1 MCQEE
6 DGDSRLE
13 RSGLTDAYGHGGV
26 TPGPFS
32 QGSSLAQLCLF
43 VSTKLVAVFPLV
55 FPSSSTELCLLPGLH
70 PDRTELCLL
79 PGLHPDRTELCLL
92 PGLHPDRTELCLV

>member
-6 DGDSRLE
+6 DGNSRLE
-13 RSGLTDAYGHGGV
+13 RPGLTDGYEM
-26 TPGPFS
+26 TPGLFS
-32 QGSSLAQLCLF
+32 RGSSLAQLCLF

-79 PGLHPDRTELCLL
+79 PGLHPDRTELCL
-92 PGLHPDRTELCLV
+92 V